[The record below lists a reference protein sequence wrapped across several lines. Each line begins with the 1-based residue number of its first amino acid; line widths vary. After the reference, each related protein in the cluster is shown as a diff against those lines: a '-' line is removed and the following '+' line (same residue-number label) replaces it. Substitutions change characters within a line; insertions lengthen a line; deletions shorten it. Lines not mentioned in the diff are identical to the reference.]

1 MEHKEEN
8 TFCLLAF
15 VGRAGGKVEVISF
28 EIIRGELT
36 GTELDMHVEK
46 NIWLV
51 ELRLCWNS
59 GIGVKY
65 LYVM

>member
-36 GTELDMHVEK
+36 GTELDIHVEK
-46 NIWLV
+46 IFGWL
-51 ELRLCWNS
+51 S
-59 GIGVKY
+59 
-65 LYVM
+65 